1 MQDVVKESESK
12 MQKSMDALKMSF
24 AAVRTGRASP
34 ALLDHV
40 MVDYYGS
47 PVSLKQLAS
56 VSVPDPRCLF
66 VIPFDKNAAAEIEKA
81 IMQSDLG
88 INPKREAAGI
98 RLSLPEPSEER
109 RRELVKIIKKGTEDS
124 KVSIRNIR
132 RDAIEILKG
141 QKKDKTITEDDEK
154 NLDKKVQDLTNKY
167 CSEADKL
174 FSAKEKEVMEV

>member
-1 MQDVVKESESK
+1 MILIYQDS
-12 MQKSMDALKMSF
+12 
-24 AAVRTGRASP
+24 
-34 ALLDHV
+34 
-40 MVDYYGS
+40 
-47 PVSLKQLAS
+47 
-56 VSVPDPRCLF
+56 
-66 VIPFDKNAAAEIEKA
+66 EIEKA